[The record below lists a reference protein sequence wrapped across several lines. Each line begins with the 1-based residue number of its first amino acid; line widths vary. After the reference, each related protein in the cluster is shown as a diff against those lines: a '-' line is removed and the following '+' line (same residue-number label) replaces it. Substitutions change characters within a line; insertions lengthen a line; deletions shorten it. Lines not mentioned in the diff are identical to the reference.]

1 MVEERGIHNGNQVG
15 REGKFHFFT
24 VLRRVSG
31 LSNFAS
37 EKKSVQMTG
46 KPHKSIW
53 KGIHKWVGAVMAL
66 LLSVFC
72 LSGIIL
78 NHRGRIAAYARNT

>member
-15 REGKFHFFT
+15 REENFHFFT

-37 EKKSVQMTG
+37 EKISANDRKNS
-46 KPHKSIW
+46 
-53 KGIHKWVGAVMAL
+53 
-66 LLSVFC
+66 
-72 LSGIIL
+72 
-78 NHRGRIAAYARNT
+78 

>member
-37 EKKSVQMTG
+37 EKISANDRKTS
-46 KPHKSIW
+46 
-53 KGIHKWVGAVMAL
+53 
-66 LLSVFC
+66 
-72 LSGIIL
+72 
-78 NHRGRIAAYARNT
+78 